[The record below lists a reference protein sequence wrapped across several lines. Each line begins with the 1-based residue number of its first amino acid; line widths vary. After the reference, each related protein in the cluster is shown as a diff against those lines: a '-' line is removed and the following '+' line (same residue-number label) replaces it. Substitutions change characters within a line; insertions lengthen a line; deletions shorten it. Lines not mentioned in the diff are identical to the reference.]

1 MAPKF
6 LKDWWT
12 YILIA
17 IIAVMGVEIVYL
29 VIQNRRLREII
40 EDPKKYFKALS
51 QNDVVPSFT
60 ARDIEG
66 NDVSL
71 RYSAEAPHTLL
82 FWFSPGCSVCKENID
97 LWNEIHRGFSSDNL
111 RILGMCAG
119 SPEEAREYVAANG
132 LEFQVMCADDPYI
145 METYKGNVLPQT
157 VAISPVGA
165 VLGVWPGAVG
175 QTQEK
180 EIMAIVQQLQP

>member
-1 MAPKF
+1 MAQKF

-17 IIAVMGVEIVYL
+17 IIVVMGVEIVYL

-51 QNDVVPSFT
+51 QNEVVPSIT
-60 ARDIEG
+60 AHDIEG

-71 RYSAEAPHTLL
+71 NYSAEAPHTML
-82 FWFSPGCSVCKENID
+82 FWFSPGCSVCKENVD
-97 LWNEIHRGFSSDNL
+97 LWNEIYRGYSSDNL

-119 SPEEAREYVAANG
+119 TPEEAREYVEANG
-132 LEFQVMCADDPYI
+132 LEFPVMCASDPYI
-145 METYKGNVLPQT
+145 METYRGNVLPQT

-165 VLGVWPGAVG
+165 VLRVWPGEVSRR
-175 QTQEK
+175 QES
-180 EIMAIVQQLQP
+180 EIMALLQQLQP